1 MARGP
6 TLRTIEG
13 GYHPAPTGFTYAVK
27 ATTAINTAQR
37 LGTLAPIPAPLDE
50 AFGGGAQRGV
60 KTRPPNHLLIQV
72 PIGAA
77 NPVYMTFDNNTAP
90 VVGGPGLELEPGT
103 IYKFEEAG
111 ESLLR
116 GGIKFGDQAPFTV
129 DALGAMQ
136 FIAVAATVINFHYS
150 D

>member
-6 TLRTIEG
+6 AIRTIEG
-13 GYHPAPTGFTYAVK
+13 GYHPAPTGATYAIK
-27 ATTAINTAQR
+27 ATTAINTAQF
-37 LGTLAPIPAPLDE
+37 LGTLVTIPAVLDE
-50 AFGGGAQRGV
+50 AFGGGPQRGV

-72 PIGAA
+72 PAGAA

-90 VVGGPGLELEPGT
+90 VVGGPGIELEPGT

-116 GGIKFGDQAPFTV
+116 GGIKFGDQASFTV
-129 DALGAMQ
+129 NSLSAMQ
-136 FIAVAATVINFHYS
+136 FIATAATVINFHFS